1 MIGNDI
7 LYKKS
12 YLQQNVDQ
20 DCDEGEGQV
29 EDQPDCYRLDV
40 RGDGQTGGHWEVDG
54 GEDHHAGDVDGVD
67 HAVLV
72 LSTDVVC
79 GLVDRVHED
88 GGQVGLHENAG
99 DLPC

>member
-1 MIGNDI
+1 MKWKLYLKQDI
-7 LYKKS
+7 
-12 YLQQNVDQ
+12 DQ
-20 DCDEGEGQV
+20 DCDEGVGQV

-72 LSTDVVC
+72 LSTDVVG
-79 GLVDRVHED
+79 GLVDHVHQD
-88 GGQVGLHENAG
+88 GG
-99 DLPC
+99 